1 MAEGDSCGDSRQ
13 PKGRWE
19 VPESGTWQGGGRRW
33 SQRTILLSLSLHLGQ
48 NHPSC
53 LAYRSK
59 VY

>member
-1 MAEGDSCGDSRQ
+1 MGTLGSLRAGGRSLKVEGG
-13 PKGRWE
+13 KE
-19 VPESGTWQGGGRRW
+19 VGGGGPREQ
-33 SQRTILLSLSLHLGQ
+33 SCSLSLHLGQ